1 MVKEKLFD
9 ARTKKGLSQEQLAD
23 LVGMTQSNYS
33 LKENGVKK
41 IVDAEWDK
49 IAKELEVKKEDIY
62 EEDNVRIVYKGDK
75 GSVNNSGNIHY
86 FNMPDFVLEHIELL
100 KTQNAELKKGNIALK
115 DEIETLLQE
124 NQMLKE
130 EIKSFS

>member
-1 MVKEKLFD
+1 MVKEKLFE

-33 LKENGVKK
+33 RKENGIKK

-62 EEDNVRIVYKGDK
+62 EEDSQKVVYKNN
-75 GSVNNSGNIHY
+75 GS
-86 FNMPDFVLEHIELL
+86 
-100 KTQNAELKKGNIALK
+100 
-115 DEIETLLQE
+115 TLNCVGTNLTPH
-124 NQMLKE
+124 
-130 EIKSFS
+130 

>member
-33 LKENGVKK
+33 RKENGIKK

-62 EEDNVRIVYKGDK
+62 EDDNQKVVYKNNK
-75 GSVNNSGNIHY
+75 GNSFNYGNISY
-86 FNMPDFVLEHIELL
+86 FNVPDFVLEHIELL
-100 KTQNAELKKGNIALK
+100 KTQNASLKI
-115 DEIETLLQE
+115 E
-124 NQMLKE
+124 NQKLKE
-130 EIKSFS
+130 EIDKKM

>member
-1 MVKEKLFD
+1 MVKEKLFE

-33 LKENGVKK
+33 RKENGVKK

-75 GSVNNSGNIHY
+75 GSVNNSGTIHY

-100 KTQNAELKKGNIALK
+100 KSQNASLKI
-115 DEIETLLQE
+115 E
-124 NQMLKE
+124 NQKLKE
-130 EIKSFS
+130 EIDKKK

>member
-33 LKENGVKK
+33 RKENGIKK

-62 EEDNVRIVYKGDK
+62 EEDSQNIVYKKIK
-75 GSVNNSGNIHY
+75 GNSPINNSGNIHY

-100 KTQNAELKKGNIALK
+100 KTQNAALK
-115 DEIETLLQE
+115 LE
-124 NQMLKE
+124 NQKLKE
-130 EIKSFS
+130 ELEKKK

>member
-33 LKENGVKK
+33 RKENGIKK

-62 EEDNVRIVYKGDK
+62 EEDSQNIVYKKIK
-75 GSVNNSGNIHY
+75 GNSPINNSGNIHY

-100 KTQNAELKKGNIALK
+100 KTQNASLKI
-115 DEIETLLQE
+115 E
-124 NQMLKE
+124 NQKLKE
-130 EIKSFS
+130 EIEKKK

>member
-62 EEDNVRIVYKGDK
+62 EE
-75 GSVNNSGNIHY
+75 GNIHY

>member
-1 MVKEKLFD
+1 
-9 ARTKKGLSQEQLAD
+9 
-23 LVGMTQSNYS
+23 
-33 LKENGVKK
+33 
-41 IVDAEWDK
+41 
-49 IAKELEVKKEDIY
+49 
-62 EEDNVRIVYKGDK
+62 
-75 GSVNNSGNIHY
+75 
-86 FNMPDFVLEHIELL
+86 MPDFVLEHIELL